1 MSRRRD
7 RSSWEEQ
14 RAAHAELW
22 RMLRREPEQEP
33 GWRDFWKVGV
43 PLLLAVL
50 AVGAF
55 WHPPFYVALG
65 LIAALGFIVPR
76 MAQAVG
82 YIRPRN
88 QSR

>member
-1 MSRRRD
+1 MSRPRD
-7 RSSWEEQ
+7 RSIWDEQ
-14 RAAHAELW
+14 RASHAELW

-33 GWRDFWKVGV
+33 GWRDFWKLWV
-43 PLLLAVL
+43 PLMVVVL

-55 WHPPFYVALG
+55 WHPPLYVALG

-76 MAQAVG
+76 VAQAVG

-88 QSR
+88 ESR